1 MKKILI
7 LINIIL
13 LSFFTV
19 FSFAAQEQANQTTL
33 ANLNSGQSLKN
44 TDQSI
49 LEASL
54 DFSTGYRKDKLDW
67 SIAGDTNGENP
78 NILSELTWKDL
89 NIYQVKTNAKLILD
103 KRLRIEGSYGYG
115 SIYEGENQDSD
126 YAGDNRTYEWSRSSS
141 NTEDDNVSDWSI
153 GIGYQFQLD
162 NVEYL
167 SSTKTMLAFLGGY
180 SYHEQNLRDRDG
192 FQIIDLIWDTYGPF
206 DGLNSTY
213 QTEWKG
219 PWLGA
224 EIEGAQDKIVG
235 FLRFEYHWADYSAEA
250 DWNLRTTFAH
260 PVSFTHTADGT
271 GSIVSL
277 GTGYNIDANWL
288 IYLKADIQNW
298 KTKAGLDRTF
308 FTNGTTIDTQLN
320 SVNWKSSAVMIGIKC
335 RI

>member
-13 LSFFTV
+13 LPFFSL
-19 FSFAAQEQANQTTL
+19 FSFAAQEETNKLTL
-33 ANLNSGQSLKN
+33 ADLNSVQSFKN

-54 DFSTGYRKDKLDW
+54 DFSTGYRMDKLDW
-67 SIAGDTNGENP
+67 NIASDTVGGTP

-89 NIYQVKTNAKLILD
+89 NIYQVKTSAKLIFD
-103 KRLRIEGSYGYG
+103 KKLRIEGSYGYG
-115 SIYEGENQDSD
+115 WIYDGENQDSD
-126 YAGDNRTYEWSRSSS
+126 YLGNNRTYEFSRSSC
-141 NTEDDNVSDWSI
+141 NTEGDNVSDWSI

-162 NVEYL
+162 NVDYL
-167 SSTKTMLAFLGGY
+167 TSTKAMLAFLGGY
-180 SYHEQNLRDRDG
+180 SQHEQNLRDTDG
-192 FQIIDLIWDTYGPF
+192 FQIIDIFWGTYGPF
-206 DGLNSTY
+206 EGLNSTY
-213 QTEWKG
+213 QAQWKG

-224 EIEGAQDKIVG
+224 EIEGAQDKIIG

-271 GSIVSL
+271 GSIISV

-298 KTKAGLDRTF
+298 KTEAGLDRTF
-308 FTNGTTIDTQLN
+308 LATGTTADTQLN
-320 SVNWKSSAVMIGIKC
+320 SVNWESSAIMIGIKC